1 MRRARTSHAIGF
13 VGSNYSLQF
22 KFVPI
27 CATILRHPDE
37 NLAKCTLEPLRRRSE
52 LEFFAASPGFQVD
65 GTNMILL
72 EVGAPVLSAADA
84 GRRLLLLDGN
94 WKHVEF
100 LRSRVVGMPVARS
113 LPTIETAYPRRNRDG
128 LDPQVGLAS
137 VEALYLALKIL
148 GHDDPTLL
156 ADYHWR
162 DEFFR
167 RVAELKL

>member
-1 MRRARTSHAIGF
+1 MESYAYI
-13 VGSNYSLQF
+13 
-22 KFVPI
+22 I
-27 CATILRHPDE
+27 RHVDE
-37 NLAKCTLEPLRRRSE
+37 NLTKCTLEPLRRRPE
-52 LEFFAASPGFQVD
+52 LNFFEATPGFQVD

-72 EVGAPVLSAADA
+72 EVGAPVLSATDA

-100 LRSRVVGMPVARS
+100 LRSRVVGTPIARS

-148 GHDDPTLL
+148 GQDDVSLL
-156 ADYHWR
+156 AEYHWR
-162 DEFFR
+162 EEFLR
-167 RVAELKL
+167 RVDQLRL

>member
-1 MRRARTSHAIGF
+1 M
-13 VGSNYSLQF
+13 
-22 KFVPI
+22 PI

-37 NLAKCTLEPLRRRSE
+37 NLAKCTLEPLYGRPE
-52 LEFFAASPGFQVD
+52 LEFLEAVPGLQLD
-65 GTNMILL
+65 GTGMILL

-100 LRSRVVGMPVARS
+100 LRARVIGAPIARS
-113 LPTIETAYPRRNRDG
+113 LPPIATAYPRRNRDG

-148 GHDDPTLL
+148 GHDDPALL
-156 ADYHWR
+156 ADYYWR
-162 DEFFR
+162 EEFFQ